1 MPISSASH
9 PSLSQRLT
17 ADADRAAQDLAP
29 DLRIARM
36 PLDPLT
42 PSKDRAIRVE
52 DLAGRG

>member
-9 PSLSQRLT
+9 PWLSQRLT
-17 ADADRAAQDLAP
+17 AAADRAAQDEAP

-42 PSKDRAIRVE
+42 PSKDRAVRIE
-52 DLAGRG
+52 DLPGRG

>member
-9 PSLSQRLT
+9 PWLSQRLT
-17 ADADRAAQDLAP
+17 AEADRAAQDEAP

-42 PSKDRAIRVE
+42 PSKDRAIRIE
-52 DLAGRG
+52 DLPGRG